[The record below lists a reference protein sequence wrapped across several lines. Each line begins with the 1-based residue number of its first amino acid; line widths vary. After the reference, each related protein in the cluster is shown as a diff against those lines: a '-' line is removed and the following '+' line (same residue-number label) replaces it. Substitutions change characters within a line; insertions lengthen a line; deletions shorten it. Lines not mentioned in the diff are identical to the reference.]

1 MKPTATLTLAMFSM
15 AGLMLAQE
23 SSGWRRMSDP
33 PPSPA
38 AAAQKPAAPSSQNE
52 AARQMETDPSQ
63 PVDRSDS
70 YGQPAQQEQQEQAA
84 PPQHRPAYGLPSQLT
99 LRPGT
104 YVTVRINQPLSTDHN
119 HVGDMFSASLMSPV
133 IVDGIVVANRGQQA
147 YGRIAEL
154 EKQHSDRPS
163 RLGLELT
170 GIVLADGTQA
180 PITSQM
186 VAQQGRT
193 TPGAVQAGT
202 VVGTTAVGAAVGG
215 AAAWGTGAAVGA
227 GVGAAA
233 GIVGV
238 LLTRHHATVIYPET
252 ALTFQITS
260 PVTIVTANSPQAFRF
275 VGANDYQSYSY
286 TERPAP
292 QLARP
297 APPAYY
303 YGGFYD
309 PFYYSPYYYGWG
321 PSVFIGGG
329 WGWGGGWG
337 RGWGRGWGGGFR
349 GGFRGRR

>member
-1 MKPTATLTLAMFSM
+1 MKPTANLTLAMLSV
-15 AGLMLAQE
+15 AGWMLAQDP
-23 SSGWRRMSDP
+23 SGWRRMSDP
-33 PPSPA
+33 PQAPAATSQNPPAPSP
-38 AAAQKPAAPSSQNE
+38 QNKNE
-52 AARQMETDPSQ
+52 AARQMEDPSQ

-70 YGQPAQQEQQEQAA
+70 HGQPAQQEQAA
-84 PPQHRPAYGLPSQLT
+84 PPQQRPAYGLPSQLT
-99 LRPGT
+99 LKPGT
-104 YVTVRINQPLSTDHN
+104 YVTVRINQPLSTDRN
-119 HVGDMFSASLMSPV
+119 HVGDMFSASLISPV

-170 GIVLADGTQA
+170 GITLADGTQA
-180 PITSQM
+180 PVTSHLM
-186 VAQQGRT
+186 AQQGRT

-202 VVGTTAVGAAVGG
+202 VAGTTAVGAAIGG

-233 GIVGV
+233 GLVGV

-260 PVTIVTANSPQAFRF
+260 PVTIVTANSPQAFHF
-275 VGANDYQSYSY
+275 VGAGDYPSYSY

-321 PSVFIGGG
+321 PSIYIGGG
-329 WGWGGGWG
+329 WGYGWGGGWG
-337 RGWGRGWGGGFR
+337 RGWGGGWGRGWGGGFR
-349 GGFRGRR
+349 GRR

>member
-1 MKPTATLTLAMFSM
+1 MKQTANLTLAMLSV
-15 AGLMLAQE
+15 AGWMLAQDP
-23 SSGWRRMSDP
+23 SGWRRMSDP
-33 PPSPA
+33 PPAPA
-38 AAAQKPAAPSSQNE
+38 ATSQKPAASSQNNNE
-52 AARQMETDPSQ
+52 AARQMEDPSQ

-70 YGQPAQQEQQEQAA
+70 YGQPAQQDPAA
-84 PPQHRPAYGLPSQLT
+84 PPQHRPAYGLPPQLT
-99 LRPGT
+99 LKPGT
-104 YVTVRINQPLSTDHN
+104 YVTVRINQPLSTDRN

-133 IVDGIVVANRGQQA
+133 IVDGIVVANRGEQA

-180 PITSQM
+180 PVASHL

-193 TPGAVQAGT
+193 TPGSVQAGT
-202 VVGTTAVGAAVGG
+202 VVGTTAVGAAIGG

-233 GIVGV
+233 GLVGV
-238 LLTRHHATVIYPET
+238 VLTRHHATVIYPET

-275 VGANDYQSYSY
+275 VGAGDYPSYSY

-303 YGGFYD
+303 YGGYYD

-321 PSVFIGGG
+321 PSIYIGGG
-329 WGWGGGWG
+329 WGGYWGRGWG
-337 RGWGRGWGGGFR
+337 GWGRGWGGGFR